1 MKQLLQDART
11 GDLSVTEVAA
21 PQLLPGCV
29 LVRTAAS
36 LVSAGTERA
45 SAEFARKSLLA
56 KGKAR
61 PDLVRDVL
69 AKLKR
74 DGLASTIGTV
84 RSRLDQ
90 PQSVGYS
97 SAGTVIAVGDGVS
110 DIGVGDRIACAGAG
124 YAVHAELACV
134 PRLLVAKI
142 PSEAHGNIHAV
153 TAADAAD
160 VCSPLFPVSFEE
172 AAFATVGAICLH
184 GIRTAEVSL
193 GETIAVIGLGLLGQ
207 ITVLLLKAAG
217 CRVFGMDLIE
227 QRTALAIQSG
237 AEAASTRPGEFRDL
251 CFQKT
256 GGQGADAVLITAETP
271 SSDPVNL
278 AAEVA
283 RDRAIVVAVGTVGM
297 ELQRKQY
304 YEKELDFRISRSYG
318 PGRYDAAYEQ
328 KGRDYPIGQVRWTET
343 RNMEVFLRFIAE
355 GKLDLCS
362 LITHRFPIEQAN
374 RAYEQIMGRTSEP
387 SLAVLLTYPNAGS
400 SAAPDGSESRF
411 VAASAI
417 ASAQI
422 VSRDSSPERAAKC
435 SPALQRVELREEE
448 INSWSDEHAPTSPSS
463 RGRTPA
469 VFGVLGAGNFAQST
483 LLPALKL
490 IPGVSFIAVCNATSP
505 RARSAAE
512 KFGFSNGSTSEEQI
526 LHDPRINTILIATRH
541 HLHASQT
548 ISALNSCKN
557 VFCEK
562 PLCLSEA
569 ELAAIVRVMSRFG
582 PASEQ
587 TPPPTPMLMV
597 GFNRRFAPMS
607 ARLKTFVDEIHEPIF
622 MHYRVNAGFLPS
634 DHWTNDPEQG
644 GGRILGE
651 VCHFVDFLCFL
662 AGAYPIEV
670 QAQSVGNAGH
680 YSMDNIV
687 AQLRFPNGSL
697 GTITYM
703 ANGDKSASK
712 ERLEVFGGASVAI
725 LEDFRR
731 LELIRNGRKQLVR
744 ARLRQDKGHKAEMQ
758 AFVDAVAGT
767 TPPPIPFE
775 QIMGST
781 LATLRLQNAC
791 QTGQPLPVDLSEFV
805 AAALQEESH
814 SE

>member
-29 LVRTAAS
+29 LVRTAMS

-45 SAEFARKSLLA
+45 SAEFASKSLLA

-61 PDLVRDVL
+61 PDLVRDVI

-74 DGLASTIGTV
+74 DGLAATIGTV

-90 PQSVGYS
+90 PLSLGYS

-110 DIGVGDRIACAGAG
+110 DIGVGDRVACAGTG
-124 YAVHAELACV
+124 YAVHAEVACV
-134 PRLLVAKI
+134 PRLLIAKI
-142 PSEAHGNIHAV
+142 PSDSQGNLLV
-153 TAADAAD
+153 RTDPNTTMQSPRAA
-160 VCSPLFPVSFEE
+160 VSFEE

-193 GETIAVIGLGLLGQ
+193 GDTVAVIGLGLLGQ
-207 ITVLLLKAAG
+207 ITVQLLKAAG

-227 QRTALAIQSG
+227 RRADLAMQNG

-256 GGQGADAVLITAETP
+256 GGHGADAVLITAETP

-283 RDRAIVVAVGTVGM
+283 RDRAKIVAVGTVGM
-297 ELQRKQY
+297 DLQRKLY

-328 KGRDYPIGQVRWTET
+328 KGRDYPIGHVRWTET

-355 GKLDLCS
+355 GKLNLPS
-362 LITHRFPIEQAN
+362 LITHRFPIDQASC
-374 RAYEQIMGRTSEP
+374 AYDLILGRSSEP
-387 SLAVLLTYPNAGS
+387 SLAVLLNYPTA
-400 SAAPDGSESRF
+400 ESR
-411 VAASAI
+411 AADVRLEIQMEGATAI
-417 ASAQI
+417 ASARKGFEDLGLQKMTPQ
-422 VSRDSSPERAAKC
+422 RPD
-435 SPALQRVELREEE
+435 LQRNPECKEELKFRK
-448 INSWSDEHAPTSPSS
+448 NHPQLTSSS
-463 RGRTPA
+463 GENKA
-469 VFGVLGAGNFAQST
+469 AAFGVLGAGNFAQNT
-483 LLPALKL
+483 LLPTLKAIPKVSL
-490 IPGVSFIAVCNATSP
+490 IGVCNATGPHS
-505 RARSAAE
+505 RLAAS
-512 KFGFSNGSTSEEQI
+512 KFGFSYATNSAEEI
-526 LHDPRINTILIATRH
+526 LRDATINAVVIATRH

-548 ISALNSCKN
+548 ISALTAGKN

-562 PLCLSEA
+562 PLCLTEA
-569 ELAAIVRVMSRFG
+569 ELAEIVRVASRSTAHFVHT
-582 PASEQ
+582 AF
-587 TPPPTPMLMV
+587 PTRMLMV

-607 ARLKTFVDEIHEPIF
+607 AELKAFVDQIHEPLS
-622 MHYRVNAGFLPS
+622 MHYRVNAGFLPAN
-634 DHWTNDPEQG
+634 HWTNDPEQG

-662 AGAYPIEV
+662 AGACPVEV
-670 QAQSVGNAGH
+670 QAQSVGNAGQ

-712 ERLEVFGGASVAI
+712 ERFEVFGGASVAI

-731 LELIRNGRKQLVR
+731 LELVRNGRKHVLR
-744 ARLRQDKGHKAEMQ
+744 SRLKQDKGHSAEMR
-758 AFVDAVAGT
+758 AFVNALART
-767 TPPPIPFE
+767 IPPPIGFE
-775 QIMGST
+775 EIVGST

-791 QTGQPLPVDLSEFV
+791 QTGQPLSVNLNEFL
-805 AAALQEESH
+805 AAALRETMAG
-814 SE
+814 